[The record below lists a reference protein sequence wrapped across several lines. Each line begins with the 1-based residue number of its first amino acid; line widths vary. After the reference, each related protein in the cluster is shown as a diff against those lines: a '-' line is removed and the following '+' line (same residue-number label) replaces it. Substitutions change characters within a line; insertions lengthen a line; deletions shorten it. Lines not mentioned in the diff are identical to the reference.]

1 MSNLSV
7 SRVSFGENLITQQAA
22 KSVTTEPK
30 SENNKLSENAKIMIG
45 LGALSTVVLGSLL
58 AHKCIK
64 LNKLVKDN
72 EQLNKLCTDY
82 KKDFINAY
90 ESCIS
95 SGTECKTAGKTIE
108 ESIANIYGKDCN
120 IKPHTYD
127 KSKEYLI
134 RTLEYG
140 SGYGHTVIAPNNR
153 FMVTPLDP
161 NTGTKWTIVKDVN
174 TKNCEICITEGINK
188 YGQRLVGITFP
199 ERMQKSIINQILIIS
214 KNNNYTPAQ
223 KDILKLKD
231 KNFSGKEKCM
241 LQALT
246 TPELDENLEILH
258 KGNFDAI
265 LSVIQHLANG

>member
-1 MSNLSV
+1 MSNLKV
-7 SRVSFGENLITQQAA
+7 SRVNFGESLINQQAT
-22 KSVTTEPK
+22 KPITTEPK
-30 SENNKLSENAKIMIG
+30 SDNNKLSDNAKIMIG
-45 LGALSTVVLGSLL
+45 LGAISTAILGGLL

-64 LNKLVKDN
+64 YNR
-72 EQLNKLCTDY
+72 LNKLCTDY

-95 SGTECKTAGKTIE
+95 RGTECKTTGKTIE
-108 ESIANIYGKDCN
+108 ESIANIYGKDCA

-134 RTLEYG
+134 RTLEDG

-174 TKNCEICITEGINK
+174 TKNSEICITEGINK